1 MIPKEQ
7 KSLQSFKLLFG
18 QEVQF
23 LEAEFDGD
31 VRLWRLRIK
40 EKSRFT
46 TIDLDPATARLCGDA
61 MSDWADKEMAAG
73 DE

>member
-1 MIPKEQ
+1 MIPREQ
-7 KSLQSFKLLFG
+7 KPLQSFRLPFG
-18 QEVQF
+18 PEVQL

-31 VRLWRLRIK
+31 VRLLRLRIK

-46 TIDLDPATARLCGDA
+46 TVDLDPATARLWGEA
-61 MSDWADKEMAAG
+61 MSAWAGEQMARG